1 MRDAF
6 RFSLFFFYLFLV
18 TSIQISHNKTAI
30 SWFCHFNLPS
40 QVITNRWNNTPY
52 RMDLSFLANTHCAL
66 ICCSTEPATSI
77 KQCERRKNLKSENCF
92 DELKICT
99 NKQTN
104 GRTDG
109 LIDGWATNR
118 YRIV

>member
-1 MRDAF
+1 MKRRAVNDGRAREMRF
-6 RFSLFFFYLFLV
+6 NSVCFFFFLV
-18 TSIQISHNKTAI
+18 TSIEISHNKTAI

-77 KQCERRKNLKSENCF
+77 KQCERRKKNLKSENGF
-92 DELKICT
+92 DELQICT
-99 NKQTN
+99 NKQT
-104 GRTDG
+104 TDEW
-109 LIDGWATNR
+109 ID
-118 YRIV
+118 